1 MKNNTVIRG
10 IVKGMTVIEYALL
23 ISAVAV
29 AFLGMGVFLRRA
41 VSGKW
46 KQSADVFGFGRQYSP
61 EKTIVETP

>member
-1 MKNNTVIRG
+1 MRNYKIFRG

-23 ISAVAV
+23 ISAVAI
-29 AFLGMGVFLRRA
+29 AFLGMGIFLRRA

-61 EKTIVETP
+61 GKTTVGTP

>member
-1 MKNNTVIRG
+1 MKNSKMSRRVI
-10 IVKGMTVIEYALL
+10 KGMTVIEYALL